1 MSVKV
6 MERTET
12 FIEQSIE
19 GKKIADE
26 LEEKLRLQGALRG
39 RKDDTNSIILT
50 AEYYMTVCPMKVPLQ
65 SESEDEE

>member
-1 MSVKV
+1 MSVRV

-39 RKDDTNSIILT
+39 RKEDSINIILT
-50 AEYYMTVCPMKVPLQ
+50 AEYYMTVSTVSTPIGEKG
-65 SESEDEE
+65 DT

>member
-1 MSVKV
+1 MSVRV

-12 FIEQSIE
+12 LIEQSIE

-39 RKDDTNSIILT
+39 RKEDSNNIILT
-50 AEYYMTVCPMKVPLQ
+50 AEYYMTVG
-65 SESEDEE
+65 ESEVKPNEDSTI

>member
-1 MSVKV
+1 MSVRV

-19 GKKIADE
+19 GRKIADE

-39 RKDDTNSIILT
+39 RKEDSNHIILT
-50 AEYYMTVCPMKVPLQ
+50 AEYYMTVHPMKVPLQ
-65 SESEDEE
+65 SESEEQ

>member
-1 MSVKV
+1 MSVRV

-39 RKDDTNSIILT
+39 RKEDSNNIILT
-50 AEYYMTVCPMKVPLQ
+50 AEYYMTVSTVSTPIGEKGKT
-65 SESEDEE
+65 

>member
-12 FIEQSIE
+12 FIEQGIE
-19 GKKIADE
+19 GQKLADE

-39 RKDDTNSIILT
+39 RKEDSNNIILT
-50 AEYYMTVCPMKVPLQ
+50 AEYYMTVNA
-65 SESEDEE
+65 ESEEK

>member
-12 FIEQSIE
+12 YIEQSIE
-19 GKKIADE
+19 GKALADK

-39 RKDDTNSIILT
+39 RKEDSNNIILT
-50 AEYYMTVCPMKVPLQ
+50 AEYYMTVKG
-65 SESEDEE
+65 EDSQGRK

>member
-12 FIEQSIE
+12 LIEQSLE
-19 GKKIADE
+19 GRKIADE

-39 RKDDTNSIILT
+39 RKEDSNNIILT
-50 AEYYMTVCPMKVPLQ
+50 AEYYMTVSTVSTPIGEKGT
-65 SESEDEE
+65 E

>member
-39 RKDDTNSIILT
+39 RKEDSNNIILT
-50 AEYYMTVCPMKVPLQ
+50 AEYYMTVNAVSLPIGEKGT
-65 SESEDEE
+65 E

>member
-1 MSVKV
+1 MSVRV

-19 GKKIADE
+19 GKTIADE

-39 RKDDTNSIILT
+39 RKEDSNNIILT
-50 AEYYMTVCPMKVPLQ
+50 AEYYMTVNAVSLPIGEKGT
-65 SESEDEE
+65 E

>member
-1 MSVKV
+1 MSIKV

-39 RKDDTNSIILT
+39 RKEDSNNIILT
-50 AEYYMTVCPMKVPLQ
+50 AEYYMTVNAVSLPIGEKGT
-65 SESEDEE
+65 E

>member
-1 MSVKV
+1 MSVRV

-39 RKDDTNSIILT
+39 RKEDSNSIILT
-50 AEYYMTVCPMKVPLQ
+50 AEYYMTVGKRG
-65 SESEDEE
+65 E

>member
-19 GKKIADE
+19 GRKIADE

-39 RKDDTNSIILT
+39 RKEDSNNIILT
-50 AEYYMTVCPMKVPLQ
+50 AEYYMTVSTVSTPIGEKGG
-65 SESEDEE
+65 E

>member
-1 MSVKV
+1 

-19 GKKIADE
+19 GKIIADE

-50 AEYYMTVCPMKVPLQ
+50 AEYYMTVHPMKVPLQ
-65 SESEDEE
+65 SEREDEE

>member
-1 MSVKV
+1 MSVRV

-19 GKKIADE
+19 GKNIADE

-39 RKDDTNSIILT
+39 RKEDSNNIILT
-50 AEYYMTVCPMKVPLQ
+50 AEYYMTVSTVSTPIGEKGKT
-65 SESEDEE
+65 

>member
-1 MSVKV
+1 MSVRV

-39 RKDDTNSIILT
+39 RKEDSNNIILT
-50 AEYYMTVCPMKVPLQ
+50 AEYYMTVSTVSTPIGEKGT
-65 SESEDEE
+65 E

>member
-1 MSVKV
+1 MSVRV

-39 RKDDTNSIILT
+39 RKEDSNNIILT
-50 AEYYMTVCPMKVPLQ
+50 AEYYMTVNAVSLPIGEKGM
-65 SESEDEE
+65 E

>member
-1 MSVKV
+1 MSVRV

-19 GKKIADE
+19 GKKIAAE

-39 RKDDTNSIILT
+39 RKEDSNNIILT
-50 AEYYMTVCPMKVPLQ
+50 AEYYMTVSTVSTPIGEKGG
-65 SESEDEE
+65 E

>member
-1 MSVKV
+1 MSVRV

-12 FIEQSIE
+12 LIEQSIE

-39 RKDDTNSIILT
+39 RKEDSNNIILT
-50 AEYYMTVCPMKVPLQ
+50 AEYYMTVNAVSLPIGEKGT
-65 SESEDEE
+65 E

>member
-1 MSVKV
+1 MSVRV
-6 MERTET
+6 MERAET

-39 RKDDTNSIILT
+39 RKDDTNHIILT
-50 AEYYMTVCPMKVPLQ
+50 AEYYMTVHPMKVPLPGR
-65 SESEDEE
+65 EDEE